1 MAPSPRKSAPPAF
14 DPAWHETHTAFLDPS
29 SLPVSRA
36 PRAWEHKQE
45 TKVTSDGKEKKVWRR
60 YTLRSQSTNTL
71 APDEEHDSRSRPVK
85 RLQHMSPRAMR
96 TFAAIPKGQ
105 KPRAFQ
111 AMRYDRWKTALPRKK
126 KALAHMP
133 VTHMDDENDIIDNIL
148 DATDTTNTTASD
160 VSNNTFTE
168 QQLVQASEPA
178 ENPTV
183 VEENMDRRSTFTFR
197 VHEERNDEMT
207 ESHKDLSQASP
218 ESGAD
223 DDNTLM
229 YLFGSPVKGTTSLE
243 RDLPVED
250 VTYPSLPEEYEETGT
265 TCGPESIVIE
275 DVQILEDL
283 SEESN
288 NARAA
293 TVGLVQERV
302 ESTHNLEEEQIIEP
316 APTDPTEVFY
326 PLLDPETLLQEKTES
341 PEEVEEAQETDPAE
355 DEEMSDIMENSTEDA
370 SSEQYKD
377 ENELEDSA
385 GTAQDEFTLTEASL
399 QLDIQRDMDL
409 IQDSEPPATSQ
420 EVEPTVIDD
429 AEANQV
435 AAIGDATMS
444 VGEEQTTT
452 RPESPLK
459 PAGQDAHASSLDD
472 IANGLTLAP
481 AMPPST
487 EPTPQMP
494 RSSSPTVELDAD
506 DATMTMGLDDD
517 TALLKDFL
525 NRAATSKANKVVP
538 IARRESLQNRRDS
551 GAIRDALASPRK
563 VLQDKD
569 PNSPSKYDNDAT
581 LDLSQTLTLYMDS
594 QPPGSPTQE
603 QADTEDA
610 EDTKSGRNSRRS
622 SRMRKSRLPAL
633 ASTILQMQTP
643 KISIRR
649 ADGGE
654 PIVLKRTEAQEL
666 GLMTRSNTRKNK
678 QGCLGVALRL
688 LKLDTEPLPTSV
700 DEPAREL
707 KPGKKHVRW
716 NSQLEHFQEG
726 TDTVANMLAEAESLA
741 TPDELSAANP
751 VSTPSAKP
759 RAKQSRDKNST
770 PKIRRVRGL
779 GTTNGTPG
787 KALLAPTSFLPEAV
801 AGADADADAKEA
813 PPAQRLPKPKTSRVK
828 KMPVAPA
835 FASAS
840 ASASTDT
847 VPSTPSSKP
856 LPSLEIAPVGIALAL
871 APPQKPERV
880 PSTKERKSR
889 LATPKRVRLPPPTS
903 SLPPVGKE
911 NVQRMGIAASP
922 AKKSPKKSLPAPQV
936 VIPAAVGGGAE
947 TGLPRRR
954 GRKL

>member
-472 IANGLTLAP
+472 IANAK
-481 AMPPST
+481 
-487 EPTPQMP
+487 Q
-494 RSSSPTVELDAD
+494 
-506 DATMTMGLDDD
+506 
-517 TALLKDFL
+517 
-525 NRAATSKANKVVP
+525 KVVP